1 MKTCTYALGLLIS
14 VCLSLTAQAQH
25 ATELAPGYYIV
36 VSAYAPAHENIARNY
51 ATILQQKGFK
61 ADYGFNSSRN
71 YFFVYLRYFTDLKES
86 LKEMQ
91 KTRRQ
96 PEFAGAWVRV
106 VAGDIIASSTKGEAP
121 QESLKAAMSPD
132 ESGGGATEQ
141 VSLNQSDIAAQSP
154 APVTFVSL
162 QADEIEVTDNPEIK
176 QYAQMTL
183 GNTEVFLSLYDA
195 ANNRI
200 VNGVVKVI
208 DADRKKL
215 IKEVRGNEYLLL
227 PDPKNKSGRLTLI
240 CESIG
245 YRRIEQELNYPL
257 PLADTVKDYV
267 DLMGTTIVMNFNLT
281 RYRTGDVTPLSGVS
295 FYNNAAL
302 MLPESKPELDRLL
315 QMMQEN
321 PRCRIRL
328 HGHANGNYHG
338 RIITLGE
345 NKNFFSLEGGKE
357 GVGSAKDLS
366 KSRADVVKEYLQ
378 SHGIDAARMEVKA
391 WGGRKPLY
399 NENSVNAKKNLRVE
413 VEILSE

>member
-14 VCLSLTAQAQH
+14 VCLSFTTHAQH

-36 VSAYAPAHENIARNY
+36 VSAYAPAHENIARSY
-51 ATILQQKGFK
+51 ATILQQKGFQ
-61 ADYGFNSSRN
+61 AAYGFNSSRN

-86 LKEMQ
+86 LREMQ

-106 VAGDIIASSTKGEAP
+106 VAGDITAANTK
-121 QESLKAAMSPD
+121 QETQQEPLKAAVSAGEPD
-132 ESGGGATEQ
+132 NKTAEQ
-141 VSLNQSDIAAQSP
+141 ASLTQSEIA
-154 APVTFVSL
+154 APVTYVSL
-162 QADEIEVTDNPEIK
+162 QANEVEVTDNPEIK

-200 VNGVVKVI
+200 VDGVVKVI
-208 DADRKKL
+208 DADRKRL

-281 RYRTGDVTPLSGVS
+281 RYRTGDVTTLSGVS

-302 MLPESKPELDRLL
+302 MLPESKPELDLLL
-315 QMMQEN
+315 QMMREN

-345 NKNFFSLEGGKE
+345 NRNFFSLEGGKE
-357 GVGSAKDLS
+357 GTGSAKDLS
-366 KSRADVVKEYLQ
+366 ESRADVVKEYLQ

-391 WGGRKPLY
+391 WGGKKPLY
-399 NENSVNAKKNLRVE
+399 NENSANAKKNLRVE
-413 VEILSE
+413 VEVLSE

>member
-14 VCLSLTAQAQH
+14 VCLSFTARAQH

-36 VSAYAPAHENIARNY
+36 VSAYAPANENIARSY
-51 ATILQQKGFK
+51 ASILQQKGFQ
-61 ADYGFNSSRN
+61 ANYGFNSNRN

-106 VAGDIIASSTKGEAP
+106 VAGEISAANTKQETP
-121 QESLKAAMSPD
+121 QEPLKAAPAGEEDSK
-132 ESGGGATEQ
+132 ATAPA
-141 VSLNQSDIAAQSP
+141 SLNQSEIAAQSP
-154 APVTFVSL
+154 APVTYVSL
-162 QADEIEVTDNPEIK
+162 QADEVEVTDNPEIK

-200 VNGVVKVI
+200 VDGVVKVM
-208 DADRKKL
+208 DADRKRL
-215 IKEVRGNEYLLL
+215 IREVRGNEYLLL

-245 YRRIEQELNYPL
+245 YRRVEQELNYPL

-281 RYRTGDVTPLSGVS
+281 RYRAGDVTTLSGVS

-302 MLPESKPELDRLL
+302 MLPESKSDLDQLL
-315 QMMQEN
+315 QMMREN

-338 RIITLGE
+338 RIITLGT

-357 GVGSAKDLS
+357 GTGSAKDLS
-366 KSRADVVKEYLQ
+366 ESRADVVKEYLQ

-391 WGGRKPLY
+391 WGGKKPLY
-399 NENSVNAKKNLRVE
+399 NENSANAKKNLRVE
-413 VEILSE
+413 VEVLSE